1 MVTHRRPALLA
12 CLLLA
17 VAPACLAQ
25 LPDTPIGTWRV
36 EAIGGSALPAAPR
49 TDITFAAEGR
59 VHGTGGCNRFMG
71 GYTLDGATLRFGP
84 IAGTRMACEA
94 PAMEQETRFHDAL
107 ATVRGWRRDG
117 PSLLLTDGVGAT
129 VLRLVRA
136 EAG

>member
-1 MVTHRRPALLA
+1 MVIHRRPVLLA

-17 VAPACLAQ
+17 VAPASLAQ

-36 EAIGGSALPAAPR
+36 EAIGSSTLPAALR
-49 TDITFAAEGR
+49 ADITFTAEGR

-71 GYTLDGATLRFGP
+71 GYTLEGATLRFGP

-107 ATVRGWRRDG
+107 ATVRGWRMDG
-117 PSLLLTDGVGAT
+117 PSLLLTDGAGAA
-129 VLRLVRA
+129 VLRLIRA